1 MFKRLTGLDWKIKA
15 TLLQEI
21 LLQIGYFTD
30 WIMVKVKRLQ
40 FLNYSMSKN
49 TNILEERDTE
59 KDVSYK
65 KLKIEKIL
73 YSNDLVL
80 TTQLFPKRNFSNY
93 LMEENM
99 KLMMVMM
106 IRYMISITKKT

>member
-1 MFKRLTGLDWKIKA
+1 
-15 TLLQEI
+15 
-21 LLQIGYFTD
+21 
-30 WIMVKVKRLQ
+30 MVKVKRLQ

-80 TTQLFPKRNFSNY
+80 TTQLFPKGDFSNY
-93 LMEENM
+93 QGEGLRS
-99 KLMMVMM
+99 V
-106 IRYMISITKKT
+106 T

>member
-1 MFKRLTGLDWKIKA
+1 M
-15 TLLQEI
+15 QEI
-21 LLQIGYFTD
+21 LLQIGYFID

-49 TNILEERDTE
+49 TNILEERETE

-73 YSNDLVL
+73 YSTDLVL
-80 TTQLFPKRNFSNY
+80 TTQLFPKGDFSNY
-93 LMEENM
+93 QGEGLRS
-99 KLMMVMM
+99 V
-106 IRYMISITKKT
+106 T

>member
-1 MFKRLTGLDWKIKA
+1 
-15 TLLQEI
+15 
-21 LLQIGYFTD
+21 
-30 WIMVKVKRLQ
+30 MVKVKRLQ

-49 TNILEERDTE
+49 TNILEERETE

-73 YSNDLVL
+73 YSTDLVL
-80 TTQLFPKRNFSNY
+80 TTQLFPKGNFSNY
-93 LMEENM
+93 LMEANM

>member
-1 MFKRLTGLDWKIKA
+1 M
-15 TLLQEI
+15 QEI
-21 LLQIGYFTD
+21 LLQIGYFID

-80 TTQLFPKRNFSNY
+80 TTQL
-93 LMEENM
+93 
-99 KLMMVMM
+99 
-106 IRYMISITKKT
+106 

>member
-1 MFKRLTGLDWKIKA
+1 
-15 TLLQEI
+15 
-21 LLQIGYFTD
+21 
-30 WIMVKVKRLQ
+30 MVKVKRQQ

-49 TNILEERDTE
+49 TNILEERETE

-80 TTQLFPKRNFSNY
+80 TTQLFPKGDFSNY
-93 LMEENM
+93 QGEGLRS
-99 KLMMVMM
+99 V
-106 IRYMISITKKT
+106 T